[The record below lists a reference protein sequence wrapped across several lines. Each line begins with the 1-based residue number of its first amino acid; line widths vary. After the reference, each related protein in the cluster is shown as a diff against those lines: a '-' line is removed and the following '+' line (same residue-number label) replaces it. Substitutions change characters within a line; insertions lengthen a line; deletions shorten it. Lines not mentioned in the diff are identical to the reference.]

1 MWAIAT
7 DPHGREPGDQTG
19 GALPAGEEEHDARD
33 RMRAAAH
40 RTLRD
45 VTEDYEGFRWN
56 TMVAKLMEL
65 SNVLFRYRGTSVA
78 GLPEWDE
85 AVRLLLLMLA
95 PAAPHITEELWSRR
109 ARGPRR
115 RAWESIHV
123 QRWPDVD
130 ETAIVEATRELPIQ
144 VNGKLRDKVTVP
156 VGISDIELEQ
166 IILSRD
172 KVLAAIG
179 DRQVAR
185 LIHAGG
191 GRLVNIVLR

>member
-1 MWAIAT
+1 M
-7 DPHGREPGDQTG
+7 
-19 GALPAGEEEHDARD
+19 
-33 RMRAAAH
+33 
-40 RTLRD
+40 
-45 VTEDYEGFRWN
+45 
-56 TMVAKLMEL
+56 
-65 SNVLFRYRGTSVA
+65 
-78 GLPEWDE
+78 
-85 AVRLLLLMLA
+85 
-95 PAAPHITEELWSRR
+95 
-109 ARGPRR
+109 
-115 RAWESIHV
+115 
-123 QRWPDVD
+123 D